1 MSKSSTH
8 QIAAAVIGNA
18 LEWYDFIVYG
28 FMTAV
33 IAVVF
38 FPAENAYA
46 SLLLTT
52 ASFGIGFVLRPIG
65 GILIGAY
72 ADRKGRRAALQLIIF
87 LMTVAT
93 AMIAFAPPYAAI
105 GVASSIMIIVARM
118 LQGLATGGEFASATA
133 FLVEMAPPNRRGL
146 YGSWQMFGQGLAM
159 LLGAGVA
166 ALITGLLPRESLH
179 AWGWRIPFIVGLLIA
194 PIGIWIRHH
203 LSETAE
209 VADKTDRGVAGVV
222 GHTLR
227 EHRRGLLASF
237 LLTTSATISFY
248 VLVIYLPTYASKTL
262 GIPLESAFIA
272 QCVGIVVMIIAI
284 PLCGALSD
292 RIGRQAVLRTALI
305 LSVLLL
311 YPCFAWLTA
320 NPGMERFMWM
330 QVVLCGI
337 FGAFLGPFS
346 SAVAEQFPQKN
357 RSTGMAVSYNM
368 AVMIFGGFA
377 QFILTW
383 LLHVTGSPLTPAF
396 YLLFGSCAGL
406 IGSLIMVRAEMQRP
420 RDDASRSRG
429 VAFVCPSCGGRSA
442 LDEG

>member
-1 MSKSSTH
+1 MSKSPTH

-33 IAVVF
+33 IAAVF

-105 GVASSIMIIVARM
+105 GVASSVMIIVARM

-133 FLVEMAPPNRRGL
+133 FLVEMAPRNRRGL

-209 VADKTDRGVAGVV
+209 VSSGDDGSVGSVGSVV
-222 GHTLR
+222 GQTLMQ
-227 EHRRGLLASF
+227 HRRGLLASF

-262 GIPLESAFIA
+262 GIALESAFIA
-272 QCVGIVVMIIAI
+272 QCIGIVAMIVAI
-284 PLCGALSD
+284 PLFGALSD
-292 RIGRQAVLRTALI
+292 RIGRRIVLRAALI

-311 YPCFAWLTA
+311 YPCFQWLIA
-320 NPGMERFMWM
+320 NPGFTRFMWM
-330 QVVLCGI
+330 QILLCGI

-346 SAVAEQFPQKN
+346 SAVAEQFPRRI
-357 RSTGMAVSYNM
+357 RSTGMAVSYNV

-383 LLHVTGSPLTPAF
+383 LLHVTGSPMTPAF
-396 YLLFGSCAGL
+396 YLLFGACAGL
-406 IGSLIMVRAEMQRP
+406 IGSFIMVTTGP
-420 RDDASRSRG
+420 ASNLTYAQHPAAVPAVRSRQ
-429 VAFVCPSCGGRSA
+429 S
-442 LDEG
+442 

>member
-1 MSKSSTH
+1 MSKSPTH

-33 IAVVF
+33 ISAVF

-105 GVASSIMIIVARM
+105 GVASSVMIIVARM

-133 FLVEMAPPNRRGL
+133 FLVEMAPRNRRGL

-166 ALITGLLPRESLH
+166 ALVTGWLPRESLH
-179 AWGWRIPFIVGLLIA
+179 AWGWRVPFIVGLLIA

-203 LSETAE
+203 LSET
-209 VADKTDRGVAGVV
+209 VAVSRDDDAGVGHGV
-222 GHTLR
+222 GHGVGQTLVQ
-227 EHRRGLLASF
+227 HRRGLLASF

-262 GIPLESAFIA
+262 GLALESAFIA
-272 QCVGIVVMIIAI
+272 QCIGIVAMIVAI
-284 PLCGALSD
+284 PLFGALSD
-292 RIGRQAVLRTALI
+292 RVGRQVVLRTALI

-311 YPCFAWLTA
+311 YPCFQWLIA
-320 NPGMERFMWM
+320 DPDFSRFMWM
-330 QVVLCGI
+330 QIVLCGI

-346 SAVAEQFPQKN
+346 SAVAEQFPRRI
-357 RSTGMAVSYNM
+357 RSTGMAVSYNV

-383 LLHVTGSPLTPAF
+383 LLHVTGSPMTPAF
-396 YLLFGSCAGL
+396 YLLFGACAGL
-406 IGSLIMVRAEMQRP
+406 IGSFIMVATGPAANLTYAQNP
-420 RDDASRSRG
+420 AAAPAVRSRQ
-429 VAFVCPSCGGRSA
+429 S
-442 LDEG
+442 

>member
-1 MSKSSTH
+1 MSKSTTH

-18 LEWYDFIVYG
+18 LEWYDFIVFG

-33 IAVVF
+33 ISAVF

-52 ASFGIGFVLRPIG
+52 ASFGIGFVLRPVG

-72 ADRKGRRAALQLIIF
+72 ADRRGRRAALQLIIL

-105 GVASSIMIIVARM
+105 GVASSVMIIVARM

-133 FLVEMAPPNRRGL
+133 FLVEMAPPHRRGL

-179 AWGWRIPFIVGLLIA
+179 AWGWRVPFLVGLLIA
-194 PIGIWIRHH
+194 PVGIWIRHH
-203 LSETAE
+203 LSETADIGE
-209 VADKTDRGVAGVV
+209 TAGGEPGEGVGSVGNVV
-222 GHTLR
+222 GQTLMQ
-227 EHRRGLLASF
+227 HRRGLLASF

-248 VLVIYLPTYASKTL
+248 VLVIYLPTYANKTL
-262 GIPLESAFIA
+262 GIALESAFIA
-272 QCVGIVVMIIAI
+272 QCIGIAVMIATI

-292 RIGRQAVLRTALI
+292 RIGRQTVLRTALI
-305 LSVLLL
+305 LSVLLM
-311 YPCFAWLTA
+311 YPCFQWLIA
-320 NPGMERFMWM
+320 SPGFARFMWM
-330 QVVLCGI
+330 QILLCGI

-346 SAVAEQFPQKN
+346 SAVAEQFPQRI
-357 RSTGMAVSYNM
+357 RSTGMAVSYNV

-383 LLHVTGSPLTPAF
+383 LLHVTGSPMTPAF
-396 YLLFGSCAGL
+396 YLLFGACAGL
-406 IGSLIMVRAEMQRP
+406 IGSLAMARKDKALPFSYAGNPPAAHAEP
-420 RDDASRSRG
+420 SRQS
-429 VAFVCPSCGGRSA
+429 
-442 LDEG
+442 